1 MSDHLHRAKAYLPLP
16 IARALSQNPS
26 LVQKAV
32 EGFYVRDPAQLR
44 ASARMTHFPPSS
56 AILSPVLLT
65 RAAYA
70 QLQGQV
76 FHPPRVFGPE
86 WHVRAAEEGKTDE
99 ELEKERRWRD
109 IGVKIATGFEIMYKE
124 GGKAKR
130 GEMDADDAVPS
141 EDPNWQTY
149 VVKLKAAGFFG
160 QEMEGSQKWNE
171 RMAKALSGWRAVGSA
186 E

>member
-1 MSDHLHRAKAYLPLP
+1 MSDHLHRTKAYLPLP
-16 IARALSQNPS
+16 VARALSQNPS

-44 ASARMTHFPPSS
+44 GAARMTHFPPSS
-56 AILSPVLLT
+56 AILTPVLLT

-86 WHVRAAEEGKTDE
+86 WHVRAAEEGNE
-99 ELEKERRWRD
+99 QLEKERRWRD

-130 GEMDADDAVPS
+130 GEAASDEAPADDP
-141 EDPNWQTY
+141 DWQAY
-149 VVKLKAAGFFG
+149 IARLRAAGFFG
-160 QEMEGSQKWNE
+160 GEVEGSQKWNE
-171 RMAKALSGWRAVGSA
+171 RLQKALKGWREVVGSS